1 MGVGVSRR
9 KPLHAEWTNDKV
21 LLYSTANYIQS
32 PGINCDRKEH
42 LKESVYI
49 CVCVELSHLAVEQKL
64 AQRCKSIMPLCLIV
78 QLHLTLCD
86 PMDCSPPGSSV
97 YGDAPGK
104 NTGVGCHALLQGTFP
119 TKGSNPGL
127 SHCRQILYCPSHQGS
142 PRIPGWEAYFFSRG
156 SAGSRNQAG
165 VSCIPGGFF
174 IAELPGKPKSIILQL
189 KEKVPAC
196 PLHEQPGQGGWWDNL
211 QGDSGPDSPRCLSP
225 DGHPGL
231 CPVTAPIPMSSA
243 QPEL

>member
-1 MGVGVSRR
+1 M
-9 KPLHAEWTNDKV
+9 
-21 LLYSTANYIQS
+21 
-32 PGINCDRKEH
+32 
-42 LKESVYI
+42 
-49 CVCVELSHLAVEQKL
+49 CVELSHLAVEQKL